1 MSEKENEALQL
12 PEPKGYK
19 ILIAI
24 PMIDDKFENSRIV
37 RAGSHKK
44 REETASIVGFVTKL
58 GSIAYKDEDKFPDG
72 PWCKEGDFII
82 MRAYSGTRFL
92 VQTKEGE
99 QEFRLIN
106 DDMVEAVVADPRGIT
121 RA

>member
-1 MSEKENEALQL
+1 MTEEKKKLPL

-24 PMIDDKFENSRIV
+24 PKLDDKFENSRIV
-37 RAGSHKK
+37 RADSHKK

-92 VQTKEGE
+92 VQTEEGE

-106 DDMVEAVVADPRGIT
+106 DDMVEGVVADPRGIT

>member
-1 MSEKENEALQL
+1 MISL

-24 PMIDDKFENSRIV
+24 PKLEEKFENSSLIRPDNL
-37 RAGSHKK
+37 SKK
-44 REETASIVGFVTKL
+44 EETATVVGMVVKL
-58 GSIAYKDEDKFPDG
+58 GSLAYKDEEKFPDG
-72 PWCKEGDFII
+72 PWCKEGQFIL
-82 MRAYSGTRFL
+82 MRAYSGTRFK
-92 VQTKEGE
+92 VSTEEGE

-106 DDMVEAVVADPRGIT
+106 DDVVEAVVDDPRGIT

>member
-1 MSEKENEALQL
+1 MSDNLKM

-24 PMIDDKFENSRIV
+24 PKLDDKFENTKIL
-37 RAGSHKK
+37 RADSHKK
-44 REETASIVGFVTKL
+44 REETASIVGLVTKL
-58 GSIAYKDEDKFPDG
+58 GDLAYKDDEKFPTG
-72 PWCKEGDFII
+72 PWCKEGEFII

-92 VQTKEGE
+92 VQTDDGE

-106 DDMVEAVVADPRGIT
+106 DDAVEGVVADPRGIT